1 MNPSGFSISDYHDIK
16 PIYKK
21 LDHLVS
27 LPLQQ
32 IEARGNGKL
41 YGLLQNQVHKI
52 ESNL

>member
-1 MNPSGFSISDYHDIK
+1 MSNTGFSISDYHDIK

-21 LDHLVS
+21 LDHL
-27 LPLQQ
+27 
-32 IEARGNGKL
+32 GKL